1 MRLRVP
7 TAVLA
12 TVGALALAVPARAQ
26 RAVTV
31 RGVAFDSVRGMP
43 LRDAL
48 VAVIGLDSAVS
59 TDERGRFTIGN
70 VPLGTRTFILQHP
83 SLDSIGFR
91 GFSRRYAI
99 AEEPGEIRLALPS
112 FTTLWKAVCGGEPP
126 SDSGFIYGTISNVAS
141 KSPVARARVKVSWIV
156 TTYDKARGVRQR
168 RVYGDALTD
177 ANGNYAV
184 CGVPASHWI
193 RVDADAP
200 PAAGRADVPPAEL
213 RLVRRDLLIGPDL
226 TTDSSSHGTILGLLV
241 DQDGVPYSEARVVL
255 DDSTEIRSRG
265 DGGFAFRHIR
275 AGTRQLEIM
284 SIGMAPI
291 VTTVDVHPG
300 DSVSVRYTLRRVTAL
315 DVVHVTASRR
325 GRKIAEGL
333 EDRRRRGLGMQM
345 DITQLQAHTS
355 FRTVLNEFPGIRVV
369 HNGADYTIYVSDG
382 RGGQC
387 PPEVWVD
394 GAREALASLTL
405 IHPRNVT
412 AVEYYPRANMVPLE
426 FRRNERLMTCGAI
439 LVWTN
444 WALSR

>member
-12 TVGALALAVPARAQ
+12 TIGALALAVPARAQ

-31 RGVAFDSVRGMP
+31 RGVAFDSLRGIP
-43 LRDAL
+43 ITDAL
-48 VAVIGLDSAVS
+48 VAVIGMDTAVT
-59 TDERGRFTIGN
+59 TDERGRFAIDS
-70 VPLGTRTFILQHP
+70 VPVGTRTFIMQHP
-83 SLDSIGFR
+83 TLDSIGFR
-91 GFSRRYAI
+91 GFSRRFAI
-99 AEEPGEIRLALPS
+99 GDGQQEIRLALPS

-126 SDSGFIYGTISNVAS
+126 SDSGFIYGTISHVAS
-141 KSPVARARVKVSWIV
+141 KSPVARARVNVSWIV

-168 RVYGDALTD
+168 RVYGEALTD

-184 CGVPASHWI
+184 CGVPAAHWI
-193 RVDADAP
+193 KVDADAP
-200 PAAGRADVPPAEL
+200 PAAGQADVPPAEL
-213 RLVRRDLLIGPDL
+213 RVVRRDLLIGPDL
-226 TTDSSSHGTILGLLV
+226 TKDSTSRGTILGLLV
-241 DQDGVPYSEARVVL
+241 DQDGVPYSEARVLL
-255 DDSTEIRSRG
+255 DDSTEVRSRG
-265 DGGFAFRHIR
+265 DGEFSFRDIR

-300 DSVSVRYTLRRVTAL
+300 DSVSVRYTMRRVTAL

-345 DITQLQAHTS
+345 DMTQLQAHTS

-394 GAREALASLTL
+394 GGREALASLTL
-405 IHPRNVT
+405 IYPRNVT